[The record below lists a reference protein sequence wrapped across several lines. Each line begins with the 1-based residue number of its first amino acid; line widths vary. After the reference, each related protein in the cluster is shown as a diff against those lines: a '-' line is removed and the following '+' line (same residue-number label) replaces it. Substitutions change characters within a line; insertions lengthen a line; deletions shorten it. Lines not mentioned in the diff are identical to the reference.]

1 MAKPN
6 LDPMA
11 SDFLLL
17 RSHDLQKKQK
27 RKGKGKL
34 ACVLVYVPQ

>member
-1 MAKPN
+1 MAKPI
-6 LDPMA
+6 LDPMP
-11 SDFLLL
+11 SDFLLVW
-17 RSHDLQKKQK
+17 SHDLEKKQK